1 MGGGKQERSPMTLA
15 FIPKPRF
22 KALSVLVLA
31 CAASLPAAA
40 QSLDYEVFK
49 TKVEPIFLK
58 KRPTHA
64 RCVVCHAAA
73 NHAFSLQPLDKGAT
87 TWTEEQSRKNFE
99 MVSRIVRPGKP
110 DASILLLQPL
120 AHEAGG
126 QEFHSGGRQFA
137 TKDDPAW
144 KTIADW
150 VSAAK

>member
-1 MGGGKQERSPMTLA
+1 MKLA
-15 FIPKPRF
+15 RTPKARLT
-22 KALSVLVLA
+22 ALAVIVLA
-31 CAASLPAAA
+31 CAASIPASA

-49 TKVEPIFLK
+49 TKVEPIFLL
-58 KRPTHA
+58 KRPGHA

-87 TWTEEQSRKNFE
+87 TWTEEESRKNFT
-99 MVSRIVRPGKP
+99 MASRLVRPGNP
-110 DASILLLQPL
+110 DTSLLLLQPL

-144 KTIADW
+144 ETIANW
-150 VSAAK
+150 VRAAK

>member
-1 MGGGKQERSPMTLA
+1 MNLA
-15 FIPKPRF
+15 LIRKPRF
-22 KALSVLVLA
+22 AALSVLVLA
-31 CAASLPAAA
+31 CAAWLPAAA
-40 QSLDYEVFK
+40 HTLDYEVFK
-49 TKVEPIFLK
+49 TKVEPIFLQ
-58 KRPTHA
+58 KRPGHA

-99 MVSRIVRPGKP
+99 MVLRIVRPGNP
-110 DASILLLQPL
+110 DASLLLRQPL

-144 KTIADW
+144 KTISDW
-150 VSAAK
+150 VSDAK